1 MNKIQQIRV
10 NRIRKEYRNL
20 LAITGDKEEIAD
32 ALRNNRG
39 QWEEAVEEIAIEHDF
54 NRQDMEEVFGPYYF

>member
-10 NRIRKEYRNL
+10 NKIRKEYQRL

-39 QWEEAVEEIAIEHDF
+39 QWEEAVLEVAREWDF
-54 NRQDMEEVFGPYYF
+54 NRQDMEEVFGPYF

>member
-10 NRIRKEYRNL
+10 NKIRKEYQRL

-32 ALRNNRG
+32 AIRNNRG
-39 QWEEAVEEIAIEHDF
+39 QWEEAVFEVAREWDF
-54 NRQDMEEVFGPYYF
+54 NRQDMEEVFGPYF

>member
-10 NRIRKEYRNL
+10 NKIRKEYRNL
-20 LAITGDKEEIAD
+20 LNITGDKEEIAD

-39 QWEEAVEEIAIEHDF
+39 QWEEAVLEIARENEF
-54 NRQDMEEVFGPYYF
+54 SRQELEEVFGPYYF

>member
-10 NRIRKEYRNL
+10 NKIRKEYRNL

-39 QWEEAVEEIAIEHDF
+39 QWEEAVLEIARENEF
-54 NRQDMEEVFGPYYF
+54 SRQELEEVFGPYYF